1 MWAMKKE
8 RDILNEAISSL
19 LKYTNIQAVVKDG
32 RLRYD
37 AFLVI
42 ANEEFVV
49 EIKPEISKGNKGIV
63 LAILK
68 GISRENNLPILLI
81 TQYIPSEIAKE
92 YVAEGVNYLDVAGN
106 CNIRKNNLVLLIEGK
121 KIERTARVN
130 QPRAFQ
136 EAGIKLIFQ
145 FLIDPEKVQLTY
157 RELAE
162 RADISLGSVGT
173 IMQEL
178 IDTSFIL
185 KTKQTMKLKNTKEL
199 LNRWITAYHDVLRPR
214 LFKKQMR
221 FVRQESYNKWKEINL
236 DQTIGLAF
244 WGGEPGANLLNGY
257 LHPGLFTI
265 YTERNWQ
272 SFKDIELVPDENGK
286 VEVLEMF
293 WGPQTYKGIPPVLI
307 YADLMRSGSDRNTE
321 TANMILNNE
330 LQYIK

>member
-1 MWAMKKE
+1 MKKE
-8 RDILNEAISSL
+8 KYILDEAIDSL
-19 LKYTNIQAVVKDG
+19 FRYANIQAVVKDG

-37 AFLVI
+37 AFLLI

-49 EIKPEISKGNKGIV
+49 DIKSEITKGSKGLV
-63 LAILK
+63 LASLK
-68 GISRENNLPILLI
+68 QTSRENNLPIILV
-81 TQYIPSEIAKE
+81 TKYIPGEIAKE
-92 YVAEGVNYLDVAGN
+92 YADEGINYLDVAGN

-136 EAGIKLIFQ
+136 EAGIKLIFL

-178 IDTSFIL
+178 IDLNFIL

-214 LFKKQMR
+214 LVKKHMR
-221 FVRQESYNKWKEINL
+221 FVRQESFNKWKDIDL
-236 DQTIGLAF
+236 DETKGLAF
-244 WGGEPGANLLNGY
+244 WGGEPGAHLLNGY
-257 LHPGLFTI
+257 LHPGIFTI

-272 SFKDIELVPDENGK
+272 SFRDIELIPDETGK
-286 VEVLEMF
+286 VEILEMF
-293 WGPQTYKGIPPVLI
+293 WTTQTFKGIPPVLI
-307 YADLMRSGSDRNTE
+307 YADLMSGGSDRNIE
-321 TANMILNNE
+321 TANMIYNNE